1 MELGTAEMLKISATV
16 ELFGAWVE
24 LGAAT
29 VEIGARGFSPQVRRF
44 WVDLLRRH

>member
-29 VEIGARGFSPQVRRF
+29 VEIGARGVSPHVMRLGM
-44 WVDLLRRH
+44 DLQWRH